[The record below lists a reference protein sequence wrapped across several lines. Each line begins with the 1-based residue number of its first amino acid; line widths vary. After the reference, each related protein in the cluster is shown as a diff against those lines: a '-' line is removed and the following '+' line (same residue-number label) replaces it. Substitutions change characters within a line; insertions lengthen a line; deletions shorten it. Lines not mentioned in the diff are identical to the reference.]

1 MKKFSFTI
9 LFTLSFC
16 FCLSVFA
23 NPELDSLENN
33 QTNMVV
39 PFVSLMVEQIN
50 GNNRTIV
57 QKGFSAGITI
67 NNRVN
72 LGVFSAWNSDD
83 LSFESIGLPRQF
95 KMKYIHGGVL
105 TSYNHRISKTATLNF
120 GTRVGQGS
128 VRLFNTDGEMSIV
141 KQSVYIMHPDI
152 GFEINP
158 FSQIKIKFKVGYRM
172 MSDLKLQGLVKGELA
187 GFSYG
192 MSVKIDLFKRYI

>member
-1 MKKFSFTI
+1 
-9 LFTLSFC
+9 
-16 FCLSVFA
+16 VFA
-23 NPELDSLENN
+23 NTELDSLEHN
-33 QTNMVV
+33 QTNTIV
-39 PFVSLMVEQIN
+39 PFVSLSVEQIN
-50 GNNRTIV
+50 GDNRTIIE
-57 QKGFSAGITI
+57 KGFSAGITI

-105 TSYNHRISKTATLNF
+105 TSYNHRISKSSTLNF

-128 VRLFNTDGEMSIV
+128 VRLFNTNGEMGIV

-158 FSQIKIKFKVGYRM
+158 FNQIKVKFNVGYRM
-172 MSDLKLQGLVKGELA
+172 MSDLKLQGLVQGELA

-192 MSVKIDLFKRYI
+192 VTVKIDLFKKPF